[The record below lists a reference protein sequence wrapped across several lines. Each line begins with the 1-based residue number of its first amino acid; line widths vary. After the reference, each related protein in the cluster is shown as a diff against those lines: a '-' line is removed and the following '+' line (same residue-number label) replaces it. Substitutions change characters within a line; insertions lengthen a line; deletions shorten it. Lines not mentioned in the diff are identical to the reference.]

1 MATDQRKNW
10 KLFEL
15 LDVLK
20 FNQVVIC
27 VDVIVYYRGY
37 RGDLNETY
45 LWALPKNTSKIKMS
59 DSESTENAIKSPYKS
74 PVKMF
79 GWLFGNPMENFDMT
93 TSASTST
100 STDKSFCPTK
110 QNVIQHWMACVDKNR
125 KSYQSDKNAI
135 IGEVVDNLISFW
147 SKNTSIE
154 LR

>member
-1 MATDQRKNW
+1 MRRVSPYQQFKNLRK
-10 KLFEL
+10 
-15 LDVLK
+15 
-20 FNQVVIC
+20 
-27 VDVIVYYRGY
+27 
-37 RGDLNETY
+37 
-45 LWALPKNTSKIKMS
+45 AKIKMS

-100 STDKSFCPTK
+100 DKSFCPTK

-125 KSYQSDKNAI
+125 DSYQTDKNAI
-135 IGEVVDNLISFW
+135 IWEVTDNLIEFW
-147 SKNTSIE
+147 NNNSSLE